1 MRHSGSCLLRRAEG
15 ASHCRACGSVTM
27 SGPVAD
33 SAAAFLPTA
42 LALLAASAEGFLSA
56 FPPWPILRMRV
67 FIVFSAVSA
76 LWLLS
81 TVLIKVATQ
90 LLGAFSGALN
100 NSSQTTALVAAGN
113 VQRAQD
119 FAT

>member
-1 MRHSGSCLLRRAEG
+1 
-15 ASHCRACGSVTM
+15 M
-27 SGPVAD
+27 SGPVTE
-33 SAAAFLPTA
+33 SAAAFMPTA
-42 LALLAASAEGFLSA
+42 LALLAASAEGLFSA

-90 LLGAFSGALN
+90 LLGAFSGALK
-100 NSSQTTALVAAGN
+100 NSGETTALVAAGN